1 MEAIFSNL
9 IKATGWSILHS
20 LWQGALI
27 YAVIFVL
34 FLFIKSNARVRHD
47 IAFGALSLIFL
58 AFCTNFVYFFELPS
72 ATKATTD
79 ATLENLTAYYWLKA
93 NSSLSFKT
101 EGYFPLL
108 VGTYLIG
115 IIFQLS
121 ILLMGYAKLKQ
132 IKRASTIKIP
142 EAWKAIFAMT
152 VFQLKIKKPVSFYL
166 SASVNVPLVIG
177 FFKPVVLFPIA
188 LATQLDHKQVEAI
201 LIHELSHIRRNDYLL
216 NLLKTFI
223 ETILF
228 FNPFVWLTTKFIN
241 IEREHACDDLVIELT
256 NTPLTYAHAL
266 LKLEILKEK
275 SPALAMAAT
284 GNNQHLYQR
293 IKRITAM
300 KTNYINVKQQVVILA
315 LTIATVF
322 SVAWIN
328 PTKENKKSAKNYSL
342 EKPSVVDSKP
352 LNKHLF
358 SRTDTDTVKRKHKKE
373 YVIKTNGKTT
383 VYATLDE
390 MPDSLR
396 EKIVKMEQRFNSKEW
411 KDQMA
416 KIELNAK
423 DLEKK
428 FNSPEWNEKM
438 AKIEL
443 DSKEM
448 EKRFNSPEWKEKM
461 AKIEF
466 NAKEMQ
472 KKFNSKEWNDQMTKI
487 EFNAKEME
495 KKFNSPEWKEKM
507 AKIELDSKEMEKR
520 FNSPEWKDKFAKI
533 EFNAKELEK
542 KFNSKEW
549 NDQMTKI
556 EFNAKE
562 MEKKFNSPEWKQK
575 IEEYKKLHDSP
586 EYKELQQKFEKEVKE
601 LKKQKGI
608 KDDKAVLLF
617 DGGNLDNLFT
627 PLAGDL
633 KNVFA
638 SIAPLQFKSLELN
651 LKDSKLNLDDLKS
664 LVEKSPNKTLK
675 LNNMQVKLKT
685 LKN

>member
-1 MEAIFSNL
+1 MEAILSNL

-27 YAVIFVL
+27 YSVIFVL
-34 FLFIKSNARVRHD
+34 FLFIKSNAKVRHD
-47 IAFGALSLIFL
+47 IAFGALTLIFFG
-58 AFCTNFVYFFELPS
+58 FCANFVYFFELPS
-72 ATKATTD
+72 ATKVTAN
-79 ATLENLTAYYWLKA
+79 ATLDNLTAYYWLKV
-93 NSSLSFKT
+93 NGSLSFKT

-115 IIFQLS
+115 IIFQLT

-132 IKRASTIKIP
+132 IKKASTIKIP
-142 EAWKAIFAMT
+142 EAWKTIFAMT

-166 SASVNVPLVIG
+166 SASVSVPLVIG

-216 NLLKTFI
+216 NLFKTLI

-241 IEREHACDDLVIELT
+241 IEREHACDDLVVELT

-284 GNNQHLYQR
+284 GSNQHLYQR

-300 KTNYINVKQQVVILA
+300 KTNYINVKQQVIILA

-328 PTKENKKSAKNYSL
+328 PTKESKKSVKPYSL
-342 EKPSVVDSKP
+342 EKLSVVENKP
-352 LNKHLF
+352 LNTHLI
-358 SRTDTDTVKRKHKKE
+358 SRADTDTVKRKHKKE

-383 VYATLDE
+383 VYQSLEE
-390 MPDSLR
+390 MPDTLR
-396 EKIVKMEQRFNSKEW
+396 ESIIKMEQKFNSKEW
-411 KDQMA
+411 KDQIA

-423 DLEKK
+423 DLQKK
-428 FNSPEWNEKM
+428 FNSPEWKDKM

-448 EKRFNSPEWKEKM
+448 EKKFNSPEWKDKM

-466 NAKEMQ
+466 NAKEIE

-495 KKFNSPEWKEKM
+495 KKFNSPEWKDKM
-507 AKIELDSKEMEKR
+507 
-520 FNSPEWKDKFAKI
+520 AKI
-533 EFNAKELEK
+533 EFNAKEMEKRFSSKEWKDQMAKMEFNAKEIEK

-575 IEEYKKLHDSP
+575 IEDYKKLHDSP
-586 EYKELQQKFEKEVKE
+586 EYKELQQKFEREVKE

-617 DGGNLDNLFT
+617 DGGNLDKLFT
-627 PLAGDL
+627 PFATNLKTTLATTL
-633 KNVFA
+633 
-638 SIAPLQFKSLELN
+638 PQQFKSLELN

-664 LVEKSPNKTLK
+664 LVEKS
-675 LNNMQVKLKT
+675 
-685 LKN
+685 